1 MEDREVLQLWGQI
14 IRGVGIQN
22 RRMHA
27 RIRSQFELNE
37 AEVDTV
43 ITLGGL
49 PDGRDTMASLAA
61 SASFTTGGYTK
72 VADRLVER
80 GLLRRVPGTRDRRVV
95 YLELTPEGAEMAE
108 ALRRLV
114 ADTLRAEVVEV
125 IGEDRVRF
133 MATTA
138 EALRVADVSE

>member
-1 MEDREVLQLWGQI
+1 
-14 IRGVGIQN
+14 
-22 RRMHA
+22 MHA

-43 ITLGGL
+43 ITLGGI
-49 PDGRDTMASLAA
+49 PDHRDTMAALAA

-95 YLELTPEGAEMAE
+95 YLELTPAGVDMAD

-114 ADTLRAEVVEV
+114 AETLRSGVVEV
-125 IGEDRVRF
+125 LGEERLQF
-133 MATTA
+133 LGATA
-138 EALRVADVSE
+138 EALRAANAAK

>member
-1 MEDREVLQLWGQI
+1 MDDSETIRLWGQI
-14 IRGVGIQN
+14 IRGVGIAN
-22 RRMHA
+22 RRLHA
-27 RIRSQFELNE
+27 RIRAEFELNE

-49 PDGRDTMASLAA
+49 PDRRATMAALAA

-80 GLLRRVPGTRDRRVV
+80 GLLRRVPGTQDRRVV
-95 YLELTPEGAEMAE
+95 YLELTPEGVEMAS

-114 ADTLRAEVVEV
+114 ADTLRLRVVEV
-125 IGEDRVRF
+125 LGEDRVRS
-133 MATTA
+133 MAATA
-138 EALRVADVSE
+138 EALRVALVGE